1 MEPLCTGVT
10 APLKECPFCESEA
23 FATMKINGN
32 SNGEYFLEAE
42 IKCPKC
48 KISMITASSYFYA
61 SDGLTFNEI
70 ITLMAKTVNRWNTR
84 GEKA

>member
-1 MEPLCTGVT
+1 MKLLCTDI
-10 APLKECPFCESEA
+10 AASLKECPFCESEA

-48 KISMITASSYFYA
+48 KISMTTASSYFYA
-61 SDGLTFNEI
+61 SDGLTFNEVAI
-70 ITLMAKTVNRWNTR
+70 LMTKTINRWNTR
-84 GEKA
+84 AKE